1 MNECK
6 KERKKNEIKTK
17 TLKNRKKAK
26 NNFKNAERKET
37 KSQIL

>member
-17 TLKNRKKAK
+17 TLKNRKKLK
-26 NNFKNAERKET
+26 IILKMQKERKQNH
-37 KSQIL
+37 KIL